1 MTRRENRGG
10 RRRPELTSKPL
21 VLVLC
26 GAAETERQY
35 LSALRSHLRT
45 LAVDVQLESEAV
57 DPVTLVAKARR
68 WRSRYPDAFEEIW
81 CVVDVDEF
89 DIDEARA
96 AAKKAKIRLAVSNP
110 CFEYWL
116 LLHFENYD
124 GALPDYAAA
133 ARRLKRHVRHYQKAS
148 ITFDDYRA
156 GLAEARARAERR
168 CEHECEH
175 QRNPSSGVWRLVDVM
190 DGRPADPAQRGS
202 SRSIRVLPR
211 VLGLT

>member
-10 RRRPELTSKPL
+10 RRRPKLTSKPL

-35 LSALRSHLRT
+35 FCALRSHLRT
-45 LAVDVQLESEAV
+45 LAVDVQFESEAV
-57 DPVTLVAKARR
+57 DPVTLVSKAKR
-68 WRSRYPDAFEEIW
+68 WRNRNPDAYDEIW

-89 DIDEARA
+89 DIDAARA
-96 AAKKAKIRLAVSNP
+96 AAKQAKIRLAVSNP

-116 LLHFENYD
+116 LLHFEDYD
-124 GALPDYAAA
+124 GALPDCATAE
-133 ARRLKRHVRHYQKAS
+133 RRLKRYVRHYRKAS
-148 ITFDDYRA
+148 IVFDDYKE
-156 GLAEARARAERR
+156 GLADARARAERR

-190 DGRPADPAQRGS
+190 DGRA
-202 SRSIRVLPR
+202 
-211 VLGLT
+211 T